1 MKNSNNI
8 ITEFK
13 SKAKTLESL
22 IPIIKD
28 AYILPILRFNTIEY
42 KKNEERIV
50 KSIQTKF
57 DSEIIIR
64 SSGSNEDNNFSS
76 NAGEFKSILN
86 VDIKSKSKIKSSIV
100 EVINSFGDSTNLND
114 EVFVQPMLKNV
125 EISGVIFSSDIDTLS
140 NYYIINYDQSGS
152 TNSVTSGTSNNLKT
166 LVHYKN
172 YKNYSEDWIRDLI
185 NTTIFLEEIFGN
197 FNLDIEFGFKEGKL
211 YIFQVRPIV
220 KSGKID
226 LSHIDLDEVL
236 RKLHKKITKLN
247 SKHPNL
253 IGKKTMFGVMPD
265 WNPAE
270 IIGLRPKRLALS
282 LYKELITDE
291 TWAYQRNNYGYRNL
305 RSHPLLVSLAGI
317 PFIDVRVSFNSFIP
331 KDLDDQIASKLVD
344 LYLDRLKDNKQYH
357 DKVEFEI
364 IYSCFYFGIEK
375 SLSKLNREGFNKSEI
390 SSIKKSLLNITN
402 KIINVK
408 DGLYKKDLEKINILK
423 LKYDKV
429 QGSEIA
435 TIDKIYWLIKDA
447 RRYGTLPFA
456 GIARAAFIAI
466 QFLKSFVTE
475 KIISENDY
483 DNFLNSINT
492 VSKQM
497 STDLNILS
505 KRKFLHKYG
514 HLRPGTYDI
523 MSLRYDEGFDIYFND
538 GEQKD
543 QSLNKTFKF
552 SDNQKTK
559 IKNLIIKSGIE
570 TNVDELLVF
579 IREAIEGREYS
590 KFIFTKSLSKVLT
603 LIENF
608 GNKLGISK
616 EDMSN
621 LNIDSILNLYSTLDN
636 RNVPDVLNSDIELN
650 KEFYEFTSAVKLPD
664 LITDPEDIYSFYVGE
679 NEPNFITLK
688 QVQSYI
694 VKEEDIPL
702 QNIDGKIICIK
713 SADPGYDFLFSKNIG
728 GLITC
733 YGGANSHMAIRCA
746 ELGIPAVI
754 GCGET
759 LFNKYNNSKMLRI
772 DSANKHIKIIK

>member
-1 MKNSNNI
+1 MKKSNI
-8 ITEFK
+8 LIDFK

-28 AYILPILRFNTIEY
+28 AYILPILRFTTLEY
-42 KKNEERIV
+42 KKNTEQIL
-50 KSIQTKF
+50 KSIQKKF

-64 SSGSNEDNNFSS
+64 SSASNEDNTFSS
-76 NAGEFKSILN
+76 NAGGFKSILN
-86 VDIKSKSKIKSSIV
+86 VDIKSKSKINSSIV
-100 EVINSFGDSTNLND
+100 EVINSIGNSANLND
-114 EVFVQPMLKNV
+114 EVFIQPMLNNAD
-125 EISGVIFSSDIDTLS
+125 ISGVIFSSDIDTLS
-140 NYYIINYDQSGS
+140 KYYIINYDQSGS
-152 TNSVTSGTSNNLKT
+152 TSSVTSGVSNNLKT
-166 LVHYKN
+166 LIHYKN
-172 YKNYSEDWIRDLI
+172 HKIYSEGWIKSLI
-185 NTTIFLEEIFGN
+185 NITIDLEEIFGN
-197 FNLDIEFGFKEGKL
+197 FNLDIEFGYKKGKL

-220 KSGKID
+220 KTGKID
-226 LSHIDLDEVL
+226 LSHVNLDEVL
-236 RKLHKKITKLN
+236 RKLHKKINKLN

-253 IGKKTMFGVMPD
+253 IGKKTLFGVMPD

-305 RSHPLLVSLAGI
+305 RSHPLLVSFAGI

-344 LYLDRLKDNKQYH
+344 LYLDRLKDNKHYH

-375 SLSKLNREGFNKSEI
+375 NLSKLDKEGFNTSEI

-408 DGLYKKDLEKINILK
+408 DGLYKQDLEKINILK

-429 QGSEIA
+429 LSSEIA
-435 TIDKIYWLIKDA
+435 TIDMIYWLIKDA

-466 QFLKSFVTE
+466 QFLKSFVIE
-475 KIISENDY
+475 KIISEKDY
-483 DNFLNSINT
+483 DDFLNSLNT

-497 STDLNILS
+497 SADLNILS
-505 KRKFLHKYG
+505 KKNFLDKYG

-523 MSLRYDEGFDIYFND
+523 MSLRYDEGFDVYFND
-538 GEQKD
+538 KEKRE

-559 IKNLIIKSGIE
+559 IKILINESGIE
-570 TNVDELLVF
+570 TNVNELLIF

-603 LIENF
+603 LIQNF
-608 GNKLGISK
+608 GTKLGISK
-616 EDMSN
+616 EDMSY
-621 LNIDSILNLYSTLDN
+621 LNVETILNLYSTLDN
-636 RNVPDVLNSDIELN
+636 RNVPDILNSDIELN
-650 KEFYEFTSAVKLPD
+650 KKFYEFTSAIKLPD
-664 LITDPEDIYSFYVGE
+664 LITDPDDIYSFYIGE

-702 QNIDGKIICIK
+702 QNIEGKIICIK

-754 GCGET
+754 GCGEA
-759 LFNKYNNSKMLRI
+759 LFNKYNNAYMVSI
-772 DSANKHIKIIK
+772 DSANKHLNIIK

>member
-86 VDIKSKSKIKSSIV
+86 VVIKSKSKIKSSIV
-100 EVINSFGDSTNLND
+100 VVINSFGNSTNLND

-140 NYYIINYDQSGS
+140 SYYIINYDQSGS

-172 YKNYSEDWIRDLI
+172 HKKYPEDWIRDLI

-253 IGKKTMFGVMPD
+253 IGKKTIFGVMPD

-305 RSHPLLVSLAGI
+305 RSHPLLVSFAGI

-375 SLSKLNREGFNKSEI
+375 AYQN
-390 SSIKKSLLNITN
+390 SI
-402 KIINVK
+402 
-408 DGLYKKDLEKINILK
+408 GKDLI
-423 LKYDKV
+423 KV
-429 QGSEIA
+429 
-435 TIDKIYWLIKDA
+435 
-447 RRYGTLPFA
+447 RY
-456 GIARAAFIAI
+456 
-466 QFLKSFVTE
+466 
-475 KIISENDY
+475 
-483 DNFLNSINT
+483 
-492 VSKQM
+492 
-497 STDLNILS
+497 
-505 KRKFLHKYG
+505 
-514 HLRPGTYDI
+514 
-523 MSLRYDEGFDIYFND
+523 
-538 GEQKD
+538 
-543 QSLNKTFKF
+543 
-552 SDNQKTK
+552 
-559 IKNLIIKSGIE
+559 
-570 TNVDELLVF
+570 
-579 IREAIEGREYS
+579 
-590 KFIFTKSLSKVLT
+590 
-603 LIENF
+603 
-608 GNKLGISK
+608 
-616 EDMSN
+616 
-621 LNIDSILNLYSTLDN
+621 
-636 RNVPDVLNSDIELN
+636 
-650 KEFYEFTSAVKLPD
+650 
-664 LITDPEDIYSFYVGE
+664 
-679 NEPNFITLK
+679 
-688 QVQSYI
+688 
-694 VKEEDIPL
+694 L
-702 QNIDGKIICIK
+702 Q
-713 SADPGYDFLFSKNIG
+713 
-728 GLITC
+728 
-733 YGGANSHMAIRCA
+733 
-746 ELGIPAVI
+746 
-754 GCGET
+754 
-759 LFNKYNNSKMLRI
+759 
-772 DSANKHIKIIK
+772 